1 MINHRHRCIFVH
13 IPKTAGKSINRLF
26 GMEWQKHK
34 DLSCYAKELSPQVFA
49 NYFKFAIVRN
59 PWDRMLSDYNFQKRK
74 KSSAN
79 EKLFALDEG
88 GQTRSFR
95 QWVEAVFSDP
105 FHYEPR
111 YWGAEV
117 SSGMHRW
124 SPQVDWISLNG
135 KIAVDCVLRMESL
148 QKDFENV
155 RQIVD
160 QQLGE
165 LPCRNWKFHLHYS
178 HYYDESTRQL
188 VGDYYVKDIEA
199 FGYRYESR
207 KFDFPWLISERL
219 GPRLKSIASMR

>member
-1 MINHRHRCIFVH
+1 
-13 IPKTAGKSINRLF
+13 
-26 GMEWQKHK
+26 MEWQKHK
-34 DLSCYAKELSPQVFA
+34 DLLCYANDLSPQVFA

-74 KSSAN
+74 KSPAN
-79 EKLFALDEG
+79 EKLFTFDKA
-88 GQTRSFR
+88 GQARSFR
-95 QWVEAVFSDP
+95 EWVKAVFSDP

-111 YWGAEV
+111 YWGGEV

-135 KIAVDCVLRMESL
+135 KISVDRVLRMESL
-148 QKDFENV
+148 QNDFEDV
-155 RQIVD
+155 RRIVGR
-160 QQLGE
+160 QLGE

-178 HYYDESTRQL
+178 HYYDEATRQL
-188 VGDYYVKDIEA
+188 VGNYYVKDIEA

-207 KFDFPWLISERL
+207 KSDIAWLICERL

>member
-1 MINHRHRCIFVH
+1 MINHQRRCIFVH

-34 DLSCYAKELSPQVFA
+34 DLSCYAKELSPQVFT

-74 KSSAN
+74 NSPHN
-79 EKLFALDEG
+79 EKLFALDEC
-88 GQTRSFR
+88 GQTRRFR
-95 QWVEAVFSDP
+95 EWVEAVFSDP

-111 YWGAEV
+111 HWGGEV
-117 SSGMHRW
+117 SPGMHRW

-135 KIAVDCVLRMESL
+135 KIAVDRVLRMESL
-148 QKDFENV
+148 QKGFEDV
-155 RQIVD
+155 RRIID
-160 QQLGE
+160 GQLGE

-178 HYYDESTRQL
+178 NYYDDATQRL
-188 VGDYYVKDIEA
+188 VGGYYAKDIAA

-207 KFDFPWLISERL
+207 KSDIPWLICEKL
-219 GPRLKSIASMR
+219 GPRLKSIASRR